1 MVEGEGVDKR
11 VSDVSQHFD
20 FFRASLTGQKRVRR
34 RLVGV
39 QKGVSGGQKGVSGG
53 VVRSVGGGCWMC

>member
-1 MVEGEGVDKR
+1 M
-11 VSDVSQHFD
+11 SQHFD